1 MKQSDYAKLVDQG
14 TDQFHA
20 EVLPVEMAEIRAR
33 RRAHAEA
40 FGLPFSTEEGGGPES
55 NLVGV
60 ALSGGG
66 IRAATFSLGVLQ
78 SLQKN
83 GLLEH
88 ADYLSTVSGGGFI
101 GTCLTSLMRRKG
113 DRFPFL
119 QGDKAEEPRALSYL
133 RDRARYLA
141 PRGTLDVLRIPALLL
156 RGVIGNFI
164 LIFPFLAAMG
174 VTVGVGRWAYRIG
187 GGRDFD
193 VWQWSNYLHVTP
205 WLAAAILAWTM
216 ASYTVATFLVQTLA
230 GRRRFEY
237 TFVWAW
243 TALPIVAVA
252 ELQPYFIRLF
262 HAWRVAET
270 TAGWWTK
277 TAGAMGLLTTV
288 VSVARGVYSV
298 KPLVRPAGLALA
310 AAAGLA
316 LPYFV
321 YLCAADVINFG
332 APREAEIMVVAAVII
347 VIAGFVIGDLNIVSM
362 HGFFRDRLS
371 EAFLVGRDERGDL
384 QPDDELLLS
393 GVCAEGSF
401 APYPIYN
408 ATLNLQASSD
418 IRLRGRQADFFV
430 FTKRFV
436 GSARAGYCP
445 TELMEHVLPAFG
457 VGTAMAISGAA
468 TSPNMGSL
476 TLRPIV
482 FLMSLLN
489 IRLGYWLPN
498 PRRYLSWARSSGLA
512 RRFREADSADLP
524 LLLKLLVRIHWAP
537 SLGYFLRELASRLH
551 EESRHIN
558 LSDGGHLENT
568 GLFELLR
575 RRCRFVV
582 ASDAGADPGHIFAD
596 FSKVMRYARTDL
608 GVRIDINLDDL
619 RLGAATR
626 CNRHFALGTLWYP
639 ARGALPAMTGYLL
652 YFKPSITGDEDE
664 IVHEY
669 RADSPEFPHESTADQ
684 MFEEGQFEAYRALG
698 SHLADGAF
706 AARPAVGRA
715 PGAAEAWFRG
725 LADALASEKKPA

>member
-1 MKQSDYAKLVDQG
+1 MKQSDYAALVAEG
-14 TDQFHA
+14 ASQFREEVFPA
-20 EVLPVEMAEIRAR
+20 EMQEIRAR
-33 RRAHAEA
+33 RRARAEA
-40 FGLPFSTEEGGGPES
+40 LGLAIPTDEAGAPES
-55 NLVGV
+55 DLVGI

-78 SLQKN
+78 ALQRN

-113 DRFPFL
+113 NPFPFQ

-174 VTVGVGRWAYRIG
+174 VAVGFGRWIYRIIG
-187 GGRDFD
+187 GHDFD
-193 VWQWSNYLHVTP
+193 VWQWSNYLHLTP
-205 WLAAAILAWTM
+205 WLAALILAWTM
-216 ASYTVATFLVQTLA
+216 ASYTVATFFVRTLP

-243 TALPIVAVA
+243 TLLPIVAVA

-270 TAGWWTK
+270 TEGWWTK
-277 TAGAMGLLTTV
+277 TAGAMGLLTTIV
-288 VSVARGVYSV
+288 TVARGIYSV

-332 APREAEIMVVAAVII
+332 EPVQAEIMVAVAVII
-347 VIAGFVIGDLNIVSM
+347 VIAGFVVGDLNIVSM
-362 HGFFRDRLS
+362 HGFFRDRLI
-371 EAFLVGRDERGDL
+371 EAFLVGRDENGDL
-384 QPDDELLLS
+384 QPDDDLLLS
-393 GVCAEGSF
+393 SVCAEGSF

-408 ATLNLQASSD
+408 ATLNLQGSSD

-436 GSARAGYCP
+436 GSARVGYCP
-445 TELMEHVLPAFG
+445 TRAMENVLPSFG

-468 TSPNMGSL
+468 TTPNMGSL

-489 IRLGYWLPN
+489 IRLGYWLPS
-498 PRRYLSWARSSGLA
+498 PRGYQRWAAGSWLSRRARECEG
-512 RRFREADSADLP
+512 RDLP
-524 LLLKLLVRIHWAP
+524 FFLRVLVRIHWAP
-537 SLGYFLRELASRLH
+537 SLGYFLRELFSRLD
-551 EESRHIN
+551 EEARHIN

-568 GLFELLR
+568 AIFELLR
-575 RRCRFVV
+575 RRCRFII
-582 ASDAGADPGHIFAD
+582 ASDAGADPGHVFAD
-596 FSKVMRYARTDL
+596 FSKMMRYARTDL

-626 CNRHFALGTLWYP
+626 CHRHFALGTLWYP
-639 ARGALPAMTGYLL
+639 AHGDLPEMTGYLL

-664 IVHEY
+664 IVNEY

-684 MFEEGQFEAYRALG
+684 MFEEAQFEAYRALG
-698 SHLADGAF
+698 SHLAEGAF
-706 AARPAVGRA
+706 AAHPAVGRA
-715 PGAAEAWFRG
+715 PGAPEAWFRG
-725 LADALASEKKPA
+725 LAEAIASEKKA

>member
-1 MKQSDYAKLVDQG
+1 MKQSDYAALVAEG
-14 TDQFHA
+14 NRQFRDEVFPA
-20 EVLPVEMAEIRAR
+20 EMEEIRAR
-33 RRAHAEA
+33 RRARAESL
-40 FGLPFSTEEGGGPES
+40 GLPLPADEGGGPES
-55 NLVGV
+55 NLFGV

-113 DRFPFL
+113 DQFPFL
-119 QGDKAEEPRALSYL
+119 QGNNAEEPRALSYL

-174 VTVGVGRWAYRIG
+174 VAVGAGRWFYRSVG
-187 GGRDFD
+187 GHDFN
-193 VWQWSNYLHVTP
+193 VWQWTNYLHLTP
-205 WLAAAILAWTM
+205 WLAAGVLAWTM
-216 ASYTVATFLVQTLA
+216 VSYIVATYFVRSLT

-243 TALPIVAVA
+243 TLLPLVAIA

-262 HAWRVAET
+262 HAWRLAET
-270 TAGWWTK
+270 PDGWWTK
-277 TAGAMGLLTTV
+277 TAGAMGVLTTV
-288 VSVARGVYSV
+288 VTVARGVYSV

-310 AAAGLA
+310 ALAGLV

-332 APREAEIMVVAAVII
+332 EPIQALIMVIGALFL
-347 VIAGFVIGDLNIVSM
+347 VIAGFVIADLNVASM

-371 EAFLVGRDERGDL
+371 EAFLVGRDANGDL
-384 QPDDELLLS
+384 QPDDELLLTS
-393 GVCAEGSF
+393 VCAEGSV

-408 ATLNLQASSD
+408 ATLNLQGSSD

-445 TELMEHVLPAFG
+445 TPYMEHVLPAFG

-468 TSPNMGSL
+468 TTPNMGSL

-482 FLMSLLN
+482 FLMGLLN

-498 PRRYLSWARSSGLA
+498 PRVYRRWATRSVLAQSLRETPPARPPWLA
-512 RRFREADSADLP
+512 R
-524 LLLKLLVRIHWAP
+524 LLLRVHWAP
-537 SLGYFLRELASRLH
+537 SLGYFLRELLSRLH

-575 RRCRFVV
+575 RRCRFIV

-596 FSKVMRYARTDL
+596 FSRVMRFARTDL

-619 RLGAATR
+619 RLGQATR
-626 CNRHFALGTLWYP
+626 CHRHFALGTLWYP
-639 ARGALPAMTGYLL
+639 AHGDLPEMTGYLL

-664 IVHEY
+664 IVNEY

-684 MFEEGQFEAYRALG
+684 MFEEAQFEAYRALG

-706 AARPAVGRA
+706 AARAVVGRA
-715 PGAAEAWFRG
+715 PGATEAWFRG
-725 LADALASEKKPA
+725 LTEALASEKKPA